1 MSKLQD
7 DRNKIVEMHADTV
20 WRVALSRTR
29 REEAAE
35 EVFQEVFLRYFQKE
49 RSFNDDEHIKAWL
62 IRTTLICCR
71 RYLSVF
77 FSNQT
82 LSSDEI
88 GELADPAREDDRTQ
102 ALYDAL
108 LKLPAKYRIPIV
120 LYYIDELPA
129 EQCTM
134 ALDLKPA
141 TFRSRLL
148 RGRQLLKKLLKGED
162 YFV

>member
-29 REEAAE
+29 REEAVE
-35 EVFQEVFLRYFQKE
+35 EVFLRLFEKE
-49 RSFNDDEHIKAWL
+49 RTFEDEEHRKAWL
-62 IRTTLICCR
+62 IRTTVICCR

-77 FSNQT
+77 FSKQT
-82 LSSDEI
+82 LSPDEI

-129 EQCTM
+129 EQCTW
-134 ALDLKPA
+134 
-141 TFRSRLL
+141 RSI
-148 RGRQLLKKLLKGED
+148 
-162 YFV
+162 